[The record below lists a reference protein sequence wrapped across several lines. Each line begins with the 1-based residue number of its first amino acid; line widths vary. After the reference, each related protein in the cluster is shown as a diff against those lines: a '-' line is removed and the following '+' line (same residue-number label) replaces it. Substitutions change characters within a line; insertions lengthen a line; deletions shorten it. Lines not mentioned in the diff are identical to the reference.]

1 MYQSRTRGLGW
12 LDNAMTPGIHAR
24 DTRSSHTQVQ
34 TNQRG
39 LKFHQGLDTLHAPVS
54 FLARMRTR
62 AGVESDTRPRLAVL
76 VDDPEYGQRLELDR
90 SVLPKNG
97 LRNRSPV
104 PKRNPSSGR

>member
-1 MYQSRTRGLGW
+1 MAAKHVAHTLRYKPISVALSF
-12 LDNAMTPGIHAR
+12 I
-24 DTRSSHTQVQ
+24 RSL
-34 TNQRG
+34 N
-39 LKFHQGLDTLHAPVS
+39 TLHAPVS

-62 AGVESDTRPRLAVL
+62 VGVESDTHPRLAVL